1 MSRLL
6 GADAL
11 VELLIDINLATFLVQ
26 LIVLAELLNVLLEL
40 ETIRSNVRLDSVAFV
55 LADLALLHQLIQLFF
70 EMTLRLV
77 DLRHLLLH
85 LQEVVLLLL
94 KILLTLLFDFLASLT
109 VEKKFISSNVI
120 LLNLFLEFLL

>member
-1 MSRLL
+1 MPRLL

-11 VELLIDINLATFLVQ
+11 VELLIDINLATVLVQ

>member
-120 LLNLFLEFLL
+120 LLNFFLEFLL

>member
-11 VELLIDINLATFLVQ
+11 VELLIDINLATVLVQ

>member
-55 LADLALLHQLIQLFF
+55 FADLALLHQLIQLFF